1 MIPEIGCSPK
11 INILTIG
18 ARVIC
23 TLKEGPLEIDDL
35 LLSLPKELDISM
47 DHIILTTDWLFLL
60 GILSVEGSKVALNET
75 N

>member
-1 MIPEIGCSPK
+1 MIPELGCSPQ

-18 ARVIC
+18 ASIIGR
-23 TLKEGPLEIDDL
+23 LKESPLEIDDL
-35 LLSLPKELDISM
+35 LLNMSKALNISM

-60 GILSVEGSKVALNET
+60 GILSVEGSKVTLNET

>member
-1 MIPEIGCSPK
+1 MIPELGCSPQ

-18 ARVIC
+18 ASVISR
-23 TLKEGPLEIDDL
+23 LKDSPLEMDDL
-35 LLSLPKELDISM
+35 LLNLPKELNISM
-47 DHIILTTDWLFLL
+47 DHIILTTDWLFSL